1 MTYFSSKCSPWSPL
15 RNFFMIAWHFHHTI
29 SSDKYQIFLIC
40 GRTVSCPEKGREREI
55 QNKSCRRMGYRGGH
69 TGDKTEQNYNLP
81 YLAKIYS
88 LMKFLIIVVWLT
100 VMNVNVNPPYFHG
113 FYFRARV
120 TDEGGLVVV
129 WLRQHWS
136 DSQVS
141 VEVEQ
146 QVNNPD
152 LSLLSYNY
160 WLTRD

>member
-1 MTYFSSKCSPWSPL
+1 
-15 RNFFMIAWHFHHTI
+15 
-29 SSDKYQIFLIC
+29 
-40 GRTVSCPEKGREREI
+40 
-55 QNKSCRRMGYRGGH
+55 
-69 TGDKTEQNYNLP
+69 
-81 YLAKIYS
+81 
-88 LMKFLIIVVWLT
+88 
-100 VMNVNVNPPYFHG
+100 MNVNVNPPYFHG

-129 WLRQHWS
+129 WS

-160 WLTRD
+160 

>member
-1 MTYFSSKCSPWSPL
+1 
-15 RNFFMIAWHFHHTI
+15 
-29 SSDKYQIFLIC
+29 
-40 GRTVSCPEKGREREI
+40 
-55 QNKSCRRMGYRGGH
+55 
-69 TGDKTEQNYNLP
+69 
-81 YLAKIYS
+81 
-88 LMKFLIIVVWLT
+88 
-100 VMNVNVNPPYFHG
+100 MNVNVNPPYFHG

-129 WLRQHWS
+129 WLRQYWS

-160 WLTRD
+160 

>member
-1 MTYFSSKCSPWSPL
+1 MPNDILFFQMLPLESIKKFLYDRLAFSSHNIIWQ
-15 RNFFMIAWHFHHTI
+15 I
-29 SSDKYQIFLIC
+29 SDFSHMWTDSQLPRERK
-40 GRTVSCPEKGREREI
+40 REREI
-55 QNKSCRRMGYRGGH
+55 QNKSCRRMGFRGGH

-81 YLAKIYS
+81 YLAKTYS

-129 WLRQHWS
+129 WS

-152 LSLLSYNY
+152 LSLLSYSY

>member
-40 GRTVSCPEKGREREI
+40 GLTVSCPEKGREREI
-55 QNKSCRRMGYRGGH
+55 QNKSCRRMGFRGGH

-129 WLRQHWS
+129 WLRQYWS